1 MRSRRQQTSGP
12 HRICFFFI
20 VSAFLFSC
28 QPPNHRP
35 QRQIS
40 PAFYYWKSTYA
51 PGTYELNRIS
61 ELQVN
66 TQYIKF
72 FDVDWNP
79 VRKQAQPLAAIRF
92 ANGYQDALKNCQ
104 LVPVVFITNECM
116 RHLDTISARLLANR
130 ILQLVLD
137 IRNGYDLKR
146 VTELQID
153 CDWTAGTREPYFAL
167 LDELKKLDTNL
178 IISATIRLHQVKQ
191 VKHAG
196 IPPVHR
202 GLLMCYNMGDLRDP
216 SGRNSILDPEELKK
230 YLGKLHLYPL
240 PLDIALPLFD
250 WTVLFRNGKYAGLL
264 KLNPGDLP
272 VSALKKISTNR
283 YLLLKDTALS
293 GFPCRKNDE
302 LRYEASNLEDILLAG
317 DYLSQ
322 TWKDTSAR
330 ISFFHMDSLILQKYS
345 SHDLKIVL
353 DRFR

>member
-1 MRSRRQQTSGP
+1 MRYTRHQPPILFSICIIFITS
-12 HRICFFFI
+12 FFI
-20 VSAFLFSC
+20 VSC
-28 QPPNHRP
+28 QQPNHHSR
-35 QRQIS
+35 RQIT
-40 PAFYYWKSTYA
+40 PAFYYWKSVYA
-51 PGTYELNRIS
+51 PSPFELNRIRQ
-61 ELQVN
+61 LQVN

-72 FDVDWNP
+72 FDVDWSPEKN
-79 VRKQAQPLAAIRF
+79 QALPLAMIRF
-92 ANGYQDALKNCQ
+92 TNGYQDALNGCQ
-104 LVPVVFITNECM
+104 LIPVVFITNNCI
-116 RHLDTISARLLANR
+116 RKLDTLSARPLAAR
-130 ILQLVLD
+130 ILNLVRDIQSAYSLD
-137 IRNGYDLKR
+137 KMK
-146 VTELQID
+146 ELQID

-167 LDELKKLDTNL
+167 LDEIKKLDTTL
-178 IISATIRLHQVKQ
+178 ILSATIRLHQVKQ
-191 VKHAG
+191 VKRAG
-196 IPPVHR
+196 LPPVDR
-202 GLLMCYNMGDLRDP
+202 GLLMCYNMGDLHDP
-216 SGRNSILDPEELKK
+216 SAGNSILDPEELKK

-293 GFPCRKNDE
+293 GFACRKNDE

-322 TWKDTSAR
+322 TWKDTNAR